1 MTNKYASDLVDTFL
15 LPSLVPA
22 LTFLAEYLWVDQ
34 KEQMAVIKVLQLIL
48 LPSAISHEASAML
61 ASVKKV
67 IAKPLEHA
75 LRTYQKRYPKN
86 EDITPLLGSI
96 KDSLPLSRRTGL
108 SDINEVESW
117 AAQVPNGFSSSIR
130 MTIQLLA
137 QWGSQWSL
145 QPNVIPA
152 PYVHRQIIA
161 GLKVMTT
168 RRTLQAILDEVRSQT
183 EQCKSQGVPPGSIQP
198 EDLRIQAVYDVAVA
212 LICAPNVTNEPP
224 TPSIEDHGADGPPP
238 DMLPTMTSRPMS
250 LREALRLKA
259 HDFQSI
265 QKTDA
270 EMAEIVVRLHR
281 RVEAQMTIAQ
291 APPLLV
297 QAPDMTTLDMANMGD
312 IGDAGDL
319 SLGEAMAAMQTDV
332 SGAGGG
338 ATGNGLLEMPVMDS
352 LGSVAGGGMMGTDS
366 TGDDMFGGL
375 DGASLDDFDWGT
387 GDMNM
392 DIDMDLT

>member
-1 MTNKYASDLVDTFL
+1 
-15 LPSLVPA
+15 
-22 LTFLAEYLWVDQ
+22 
-34 KEQMAVIKVLQLIL
+34 MAVIKVLQLIL
-48 LPSAISHEASAML
+48 LPSAISNEASAML

-117 AAQVPNGFSSSIR
+117 AAQVPHGFSSSIR
-130 MTIQLLA
+130 MTMQLLA
-137 QWGSQWSL
+137 QWGGQWSL

-152 PYVHRQIIA
+152 PYIHRQIIA
-161 GLKVMTT
+161 GVKIMAARRVLK
-168 RRTLQAILDEVRSQT
+168 AILDEVRSQT
-183 EQCKSQGVPPGSIQP
+183 EQCKAQGVPPGTIQP

-224 TPSIEDHGADGPPP
+224 TPSIEDHGTEGSPP
-238 DMLPTMTSRPMS
+238 DMLPPMNSRPMS
-250 LREALRLKA
+250 LREALRLEA
-259 HDFQSI
+259 HEFQKT

-270 EMAEIVVRLHR
+270 DMAEIVVRLHR
-281 RVEAQMTIAQ
+281 RVEAQMVMAQ

-297 QAPDMTTLDMANMGD
+297 QAPDMTTLDM
-312 IGDAGDL
+312 GDAGDV
-319 SLGEAMAAMQTDV
+319 SLGEAMAAMQAGA

-338 ATGNGLLEMPVMDS
+338 ANGNGLLEMPIMDPM
-352 LGSVAGGGMMGTDS
+352 GSAAGGGVMGGDS

-375 DGASLDDFDWGT
+375 DGTSLDDFDWGT

-392 DIDMDLT
+392 DMDMDMDLT